1 MKMRNRV
8 IFAMFML
15 LAVLLLCGFEG
26 KAEENLY
33 LELPGMVW
41 GMTLDETM
49 EAFGVTRET
58 ADLLNEFTAGAVF
71 TIDSGY
77 EILGE
82 ATERIIFNFID
93 PKKGG
98 GMPVLCAIDVQYPQD
113 ADMDEVIAELER
125 LFGKP
130 AEKISRYGLFQAL
143 SDEQLPREDY
153 IEAENLKLWAAPVLE
168 EVISEEESEAYQIL
182 WEDLQPG
189 LNEENWQE
197 FSEIAS
203 LVTVVCASGEQAF
216 PKFDKNGVSLDAYNL
231 IVYQELEERFDKTE
245 K

>member
-1 MKMRNRV
+1 MQC
-8 IFAMFML
+8 
-15 LAVLLLCGFEG
+15 LCC
-26 KAEENLY
+26 L
-33 LELPGMVW
+33 
-41 GMTLDETM
+41 
-49 EAFGVTRET
+49 
-58 ADLLNEFTAGAVF
+58 
-71 TIDSGY
+71 
-77 EILGE
+77 
-82 ATERIIFNFID
+82 
-93 PKKGG
+93 
-98 GMPVLCAIDVQYPQD
+98 QYFFC
-113 ADMDEVIAELER
+113 VVSR
-125 LFGKP
+125 GKP

-197 FSEIAS
+197 FSETAS

-231 IVYQELEERFDKTE
+231 IVYQELKERFDKTE